1 MGNRQI
7 DLHVGLRLRQRR
19 MALGITQAELAK
31 AVGLTF
37 QQIQK
42 YESGANQ
49 LVSSRLYE
57 LAAALGVPVSFFF
70 DGLARSERSSVAN
83 LAGLSLLATAEAQRL
98 ILSYWKID
106 KTSVRKHVRDLI
118 HPCPLSQSSGHL
130 SLPGNCGERGIALCC
145 GVRRPRRISTCVA
158 MIGLPG
164 ALHRGKAMRAP
175 ASLRSAGMPESSD
188 DRAAVRR

>member
-19 MALGITQAELAK
+19 MDLGMTQAELAK

-57 LAAALGVPVSFFF
+57 LAATLRVPVSFFF

-83 LAGLSLLATAEAQRL
+83 LAGVSLLATAEAQRL

-118 HPCPLSQSSGHL
+118 QSLSDG
-130 SLPGNCGERGIALCC
+130 R
-145 GVRRPRRISTCVA
+145 
-158 MIGLPG
+158 
-164 ALHRGKAMRAP
+164 
-175 ASLRSAGMPESSD
+175 
-188 DRAAVRR
+188 

>member
-1 MGNRQI
+1 LGNRQI

-19 MALGITQAELAK
+19 MGLGITQAELAK

-57 LAAALGVPVSFFF
+57 IASVLGVPVSFFF
-70 DGLARSERSSVAN
+70 EGLERSERSGVAN
-83 LAGLSLLATAEAQRL
+83 LAGLSLLATGEAQRL

-106 KTSVRKHVRDLI
+106 ETGVRKHIRDLI
-118 HPCPLSQSSGHL
+118 QSLS
-130 SLPGNCGERGIALCC
+130 
-145 GVRRPRRISTCVA
+145 
-158 MIGLPG
+158 
-164 ALHRGKAMRAP
+164 
-175 ASLRSAGMPESSD
+175 ASR
-188 DRAAVRR
+188 